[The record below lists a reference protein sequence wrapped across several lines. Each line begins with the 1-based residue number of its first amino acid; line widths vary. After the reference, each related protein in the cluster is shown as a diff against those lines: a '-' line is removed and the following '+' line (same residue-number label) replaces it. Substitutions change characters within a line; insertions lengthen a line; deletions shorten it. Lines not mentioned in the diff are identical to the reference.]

1 MNFGMLKS
9 AVRQYLLDRTDL
21 DAYFPIAIELTHT
34 KIFSRAR
41 IRSQVRVVDILV
53 SSETVPLP
61 ADFLGV
67 VQLAVEG
74 PEGRRVLAPAH
85 LDTQSQLV
93 RTIAQPFYDNL
104 PAVYAIRAEDIR
116 VTPAPMPPGVILT
129 LTYQALPI
137 TPNADADTNI
147 VMTRYPGLY
156 LFGLL
161 VELGGLIAD
170 ERLGT
175 WAAQF
180 EGELTA
186 MREREILDDAGRAI
200 VQTSPGVAPV

>member
-1 MNFGMLKS
+1 MNFGSLKS
-9 AVRQYLLDRTDL
+9 AVRQYLLDRSDL
-21 DAYFPIAIELTHT
+21 DAYFPIAVELTHS

-41 IRSQVRVVDILV
+41 LRFQVNVVDILAD
-53 SSETVPLP
+53 SETITLP

-74 PEGRRVLAPAH
+74 PEGRRVLAPVH

-93 RTIAQPFYDNL
+93 RTIVSPVDNL

-116 VTPAPMPPGVILT
+116 ITPAPVPPGVILT
-129 LTYQALPI
+129 LTYQALP
-137 TPNADADTNI
+137 PVPAADADTNI
-147 VMTRYPGLY
+147 VMNRYPGVY

-170 ERLGT
+170 ERLGI
-175 WAAQF
+175 WAQQF
-180 EGELTA
+180 ESELTA